1 MRRYL
6 QLHSVGIAG
15 IVLAIFC
22 AILYAC
28 AQMKQQKSV
37 AETPSPAVSTEAIS
51 APSPGI
57 DQGESLTTLPEP
69 GPPFAK
75 QNRNPEV
82 VLKDLPRDTQGNIDW
97 VKALKDG
104 VIHPKGSLEP
114 NKPEIPPFPL
124 DVEIPAVGAMPNV
137 IFPHFPHTM
146 WLECGNCHPAIF
158 KMQKGA
164 NPISM
169 VKIVNG
175 EFCGRCHGRV
185 AFPISNCNR
194 CHVKPKG

>member
-1 MRRYL
+1 MICRL
-6 QLHSVGIAG
+6 CIKPVGIVG
-15 IVLAIFC
+15 FLLAIVC
-22 AILYAC
+22 VTLYAC
-28 AQMKQQKSV
+28 AQMKQKP
-37 AETPSPAVSTEAIS
+37 AEPATGQAPVVLPPSPPT
-51 APSPGI
+51 PGI
-57 DQGESLTTLPEP
+57 DEGENLTTLPEP

-75 QNRNPEV
+75 QNRDPEV
-82 VLKDLPRDTQGNIDW
+82 VLKDLPRDAQGNLDW

-104 VIHPKGSLEP
+104 IIHPKGSLEP

-158 KMQKGA
+158 TMKRGS